1 LLEQVSMATW
11 RNGRPPVLFS
21 DPVHIVLPRHGVVL
35 HPFEGQPRKYTAPL
49 RLPGLEVKKS
59 GIAKA
64 GFGLFLRENVR
75 AGQAITKYCRKIIS
89 EATANRMKKK
99 VSMG

>member
-1 LLEQVSMATW
+1 
-11 RNGRPPVLFS
+11 
-21 DPVHIVLPRHGVVL
+21 
-35 HPFEGQPRKYTAPL
+35 
-49 RLPGLEVKKS
+49 LPGLEVKKS